1 MNNKINIKKLYQDME
16 KELKNTRQPENGI
29 NAICYN
35 LMLTVSKSETKE
47 RIIKLRDKLGFIPFT
62 YSFQVDKNNI
72 WFEDKIKEDFTIKS
86 RYELIRKIIK
96 NFIAVDNF
104 TDKIYY
110 REVRKGMV
118 TLNFNSGKTFEK
130 PKNEED
136 IIHYF
141 MAYLA
146 ELYLKFKNNNFTNY
160 IFYHHKNN
168 SSLTER
174 NIEILQKL
182 WFYDRVLYTIIIS
195 LSFTRFKFDFLF
207 DFNNFSREYLRRLN
221 IENIIPLSKY
231 EKYLIETLIE
241 LNYFIEEIFMEESFF
256 NLLLKNLSDI
266 SSYRFKKENKS
277 KNKTIKKH
285 EIACCET
292 TRDYAKD

>member
-1 MNNKINIKKLYQDME
+1 MKNKINIKKLYQDME
-16 KELKNTRQPENGI
+16 KELKNTNHPENGI

-47 RIIKLRDKLGFIPFT
+47 RIINLRDKLGFIPLT

-72 WFEDKIKEDFTIKS
+72 WFEDKIEEDFTIKS
-86 RYELIRKIIK
+86 RYELIKKIIK

-110 REVRKGMV
+110 RELRKGMV

-141 MAYLA
+141 MAYL
-146 ELYLKFKNNNFTNY
+146 EDLYLKFKKNNFTKY
-160 IFYHHKNN
+160 IFYYHRNN
-168 SSLTER
+168 SSLKEK
-174 NIEILQKL
+174 NIEVLQKL

-195 LSFTRFKFDFLF
+195 LSFVRFKFDYSF
-207 DFNNFSREYLRRLN
+207 DFNNFSREYLRKLN

-231 EKYLIETLIE
+231 EKHLIETSIE
-241 LNYFIEEIFMEESFF
+241 LDYFIEEIFMEESFF

-277 KNKTIKKH
+277 KNKANRKH
-285 EIACCET
+285 EIAYCET
-292 TRDYAKD
+292 TQDYAKD